1 MSETQTQHECL
12 PMVLSRSNT
21 TPTKSTNIHF
31 NDLLPVGTVAGL
43 LNEFYE
49 ILHYVTGDIKGTG
62 LPQQRISFWIFSLV
76 DDADLRF
83 QL

>member
-1 MSETQTQHECL
+1 MSETQTQHKRL

-21 TPTKSTNIHF
+21 IPTKSTNIYF

-49 ILHYVTGDIKGTG
+49 ILHYVTD
-62 LPQQRISFWIFSLV
+62 FWIFSLV
-76 DDADLRF
+76 DKADLGF

>member
-1 MSETQTQHECL
+1 
-12 PMVLSRSNT
+12 
-21 TPTKSTNIHF
+21 
-31 NDLLPVGTVAGL
+31 VGVVAGL

-62 LPQQRISFWIFSLV
+62 LPQQRISFGIFSLV
-76 DDADLRF
+76 DEVDFRF